1 MTSSVDVTLKDGR
14 REAGGHIGMHS
25 YTHVCCNDFYT
36 SWQHMRAMNVYFEN
50 LLGKRYEVKLKIL
63 KNNTC
68 ISTSDVIDYLLRA
81 GMLELADRHD

>member
-1 MTSSVDVTLKDGR
+1 
-14 REAGGHIGMHS
+14 
-25 YTHVCCNDFYT
+25 
-36 SWQHMRAMNVYFEN
+36 MRAMNVYFEN